1 MNIGKKIRSLRI
13 QRGLTQKELAGEEIT
28 RNMLSRIENGA
39 AYPSIGSLL
48 YIAQRLDVSPAYFFD
63 ESEKTQSEIESTLCS
78 YYNEGEYEKC
88 ISAGSALP
96 ASEAGN
102 ILAQCYLN
110 IAVSDLMQM
119 KYKSARESLLLAKEQ
134 CESAADIT
142 DTLYNNVMS
151 ILKLQNVSFDT
162 GLETF
167 PSDMLPSYK
176 TMAANYYMFL
186 LSNVTSCADDDE
198 LALNSLYGLHI
209 SARSEM
215 SAGNYADAVDI
226 LKLAKSRIS
235 DSTPPALVYMIADDL
250 EASAL
255 KTDDYKSAYDAS
267 RLKNTVKKQ

>member
-13 QRGLTQKELAGEEIT
+13 QRGLTQKELAGGEIT

-48 YIAQRLDVSPAYFFD
+48 YLAERLEVSPAYFFD
-63 ESEKTQSEIESTLCS
+63 ESEKTQSEIESMLCS

-88 ISAGSALP
+88 ITTGSVLP

-110 IAVSDLMQM
+110 IAVSDFMQM

-142 DTLYNNVMS
+142 DTLYNTVMCL
-151 ILKLQNVSFDT
+151 LKLHNVSFDT
-162 GLETF
+162 GLETLS
-167 PSDMLPSYK
+167 SDLLPSYK
-176 TMAANYYMFL
+176 AMTANYYMFL
-186 LSNVTSCADDDE
+186 LSNVTSCTNEDE
-198 LALNSLYGLHI
+198 LSKNSIYGLHI
-209 SARSEM
+209 SARAEIA
-215 SAGNYADAVDI
+215 AGNYADAVNI
-226 LKLAKSRIS
+226 LKLARDRIT

-255 KTDDYKSAYDAS
+255 KTENYKDAYDAA
-267 RLKNTVKKQ
+267 RLKNTVGK